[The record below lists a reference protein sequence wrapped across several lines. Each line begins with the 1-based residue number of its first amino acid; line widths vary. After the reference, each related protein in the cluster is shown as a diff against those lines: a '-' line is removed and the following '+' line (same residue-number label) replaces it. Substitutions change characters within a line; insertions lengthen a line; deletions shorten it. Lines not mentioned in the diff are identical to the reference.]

1 MRDNRLLPGIA
12 GLTLVFALGACG
24 NFEGVKTQLG
34 MGKQQAPDEFRVV
47 ARAPLSLP
55 PDFTLRPPQPGV
67 ARPQEGTATQQ
78 ARSAV
83 FRADDGQSPSLD
95 EAMPEDGRTRGE
107 RALLRSAGADK
118 IEPNIRQTVEQETEE
133 INVSN
138 EDFIDNLVFW
148 REPEKPG
155 EVIDAEAEAARLREN
170 AALGRAVTTGQTPT
184 IRRRKKA
191 ILEGIF

>member
-1 MRDNRLLPGIA
+1 MRDNRLMPAVA
-12 GLTLVFALGACG
+12 GLALVFGLSACG
-24 NFEGVKTQLG
+24 NFEGVKNQLG
-34 MGKQQAPDEFRVV
+34 MNKQPPDEFRVV

-78 ARSAV
+78 ARTAV
-83 FRADDGQSPSLD
+83 FRADEGQEPSLD
-95 EAMPEDGRTRGE
+95 EAMPDDGRTRGE

-118 IEPNIRQTVEQETEE
+118 IDPDIRTTVEQETEE
-133 INVSN
+133 INVAN

-148 REPEKPG
+148 REAEKPG

-191 ILEGIF
+191 ILEGLF